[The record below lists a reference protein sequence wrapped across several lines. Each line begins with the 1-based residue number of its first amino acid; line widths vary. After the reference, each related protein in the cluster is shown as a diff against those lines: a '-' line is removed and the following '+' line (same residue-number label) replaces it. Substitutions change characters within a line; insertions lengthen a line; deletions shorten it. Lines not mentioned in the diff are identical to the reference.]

1 MGDESLLRLP
11 IEQAL
16 ALGFS
21 IAVSVSQLK
30 TCEEVNGIPGC
41 EEKWCPRCGCHF
53 GDCDCIGVCE
63 SEDDYESE
71 SLFSVKRLVEAE
83 LLDDFLDQAEH
94 LLEAGYYQPAAVV
107 AGCVLEDGLHKLCQA
122 NAVVMPDHPKLDWMN
137 SELVKKGTYTK
148 LVQKRI
154 TSIADLRNNAA
165 HGRWTEFDKSDVE
178 AMLRDIRDFMTK
190 HYA

>member
-1 MGDESLLRLP
+1 MP

-63 SEDDYESE
+63 SEVDYIYGVEDDG
-71 SLFSVKRLVEAE
+71 AE
-83 LLDDFLDQAEH
+83 LLM
-94 LLEAGYYQPAAVV
+94 G
-107 AGCVLEDGLHKLCQA
+107 
-122 NAVVMPDHPKLDWMN
+122 
-137 SELVKKGTYTK
+137 
-148 LVQKRI
+148 KRKP
-154 TSIADLRNNAA
+154 SVGKR
-165 HGRWTEFDKSDVE
+165 S
-178 AMLRDIRDFMTK
+178 
-190 HYA
+190 